1 MGNWIDNIISFV
13 SPEKGYEREAWR
25 QGLEELKKNYD
36 AGSYGRLNANW
47 NAVNQSAEYTDRA
60 SRDIIRARARDLERN
75 SDIANSLIGAY
86 KRNII
91 GGGYTLQVRTNEEK
105 INNEIEKLWKKWCK
119 KKNCDVT
126 GTQSFNQIMRM
137 AVQRKKVDGG
147 VLFHKVYTSSGIL
160 PFKIQML
167 EVDELDASCIVPK
180 KKENKIVGGVEV
192 NEFNRVEGY
201 WVRQYTIDGF
211 SISNPLFIPEKD
223 IIFYFSKKR
232 PSQIREISDFAQT
245 IMRIRDANEFMNAV
259 SVKERILACLSVFIK
274 KVLPVGMGENRN
286 NKPDKYNYNGKTLMP
301 GMIKYLNPGEEV
313 DAVNPSGQAAD
324 ASSYTKQQLRLIG
337 AGQGISYESVSR
349 DMSESNYSSARQGM
363 IEDDLTYEEDKE
375 LVIEVMDEIY
385 ETFLISAVL
394 AGKVKIRDFWENKEE
409 YMSHEW
415 IKAPKRWIDPLKEA
429 NANRIAIETGQK
441 TFKEIAAENGK
452 DWRSQIDDMEEV
464 IAYAE
469 EKGIEM
475 GGIFGEKKSKNKHTD
490 T

>member
-274 KVLPVGMGENRN
+274 KVLPVGIINQTNTITME
-286 NKPDKYNYNGKTLMP
+286 KP
-301 GMIKYLNPGEEV
+301 
-313 DAVNPSGQAAD
+313 
-324 ASSYTKQQLRLIG
+324 
-337 AGQGISYESVSR
+337 
-349 DMSESNYSSARQGM
+349 
-363 IEDDLTYEEDKE
+363 
-375 LVIEVMDEIY
+375 
-385 ETFLISAVL
+385 
-394 AGKVKIRDFWENKEE
+394 
-409 YMSHEW
+409 
-415 IKAPKRWIDPLKEA
+415 
-429 NANRIAIETGQK
+429 
-441 TFKEIAAENGK
+441 
-452 DWRSQIDDMEEV
+452 
-464 IAYAE
+464 
-469 EKGIEM
+469 
-475 GGIFGEKKSKNKHTD
+475 
-490 T
+490 